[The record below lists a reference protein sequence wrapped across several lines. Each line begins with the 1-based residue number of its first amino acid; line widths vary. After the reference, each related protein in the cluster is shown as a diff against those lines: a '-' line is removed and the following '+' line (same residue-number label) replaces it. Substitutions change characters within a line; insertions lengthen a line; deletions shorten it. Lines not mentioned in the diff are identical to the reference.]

1 MGVAG
6 TSVVLPGHGALRCH
20 MPVSRDT
27 GGIGGIGG
35 AGGTVDTADTNYCR
49 YCSF

>member
-27 GGIGGIGG
+27 GGIG
-35 AGGTVDTADTNYCR
+35 DTAGTNYCR